1 MSIPVTIPPD
11 LWEPQAGEEAY
22 LVGWL
27 AQEGDAVEKGAVIAE
42 IMVDKVTM
50 EVEAPAAGRLAIR
63 VPVDAPVAP
72 GAVLAEI
79 HP

>member
-1 MSIPVTIPPD
+1 MPIPVVIPEG

-27 AQEGDAVEKGAVIAE
+27 AQEGDAVEEGVVIAE
-42 IMVDKVTM
+42 IMVDKVTL
-50 EVEAPAAGRLAIR
+50 EIEAPAAGRLVIR
-63 VPVDAPVAP
+63 VPVDASVTP
-72 GAVLAEI
+72 GTVLAEI